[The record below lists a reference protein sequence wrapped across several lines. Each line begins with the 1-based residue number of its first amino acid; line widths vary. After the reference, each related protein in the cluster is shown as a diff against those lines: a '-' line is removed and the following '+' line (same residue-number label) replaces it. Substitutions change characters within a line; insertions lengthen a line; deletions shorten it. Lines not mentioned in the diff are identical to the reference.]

1 MNVSRGRS
9 SPDRSW
15 DHSLRNQLGDLF
27 QHREL
32 LYLMTLREVR
42 VRYKQTTLGVLW
54 AVLQPLALMGVFT
67 VFFSLFVGIPTDGQP
82 YPIFSYAGLLPWTFF
97 ATALATAVP
106 SLIANSYL
114 ITRTAF
120 PREIVPLASVLAAL
134 VDFGVAALLLGGL
147 LALYRVPITW
157 NILWIAPVTMLLLA
171 FTVGVCLLLSAFVV
185 IYRDVR
191 FTLPLLTQ
199 LWMFV
204 TPILYPVTV
213 VPPQLRTLYLSL
225 NPLAALV
232 DSFRRAVL
240 DGQPPAALSLANAT
254 IATLLMLAIGYTSFK
269 RLERRFADII

>member
-1 MNVSRGRS
+1 MSVARAGLATSEPGDN
-9 SPDRSW
+9 
-15 DHSLRNQLGDLF
+15 SLRGQLRDLVH
-27 QHREL
+27 HREL

-42 VRYKQTTLGVLW
+42 VRYKQTALGVLW
-54 AVLQPLALMGVFT
+54 AVLQPLTLMLVFT
-67 VFFSLFVGIPTDGQP
+67 IFFSMFVGISTGGQP
-82 YPIFSYAGLLPWTFF
+82 YPLFSYAGLLPWTFF
-97 ATALATAVP
+97 ATALASAVP

-134 VDFGVAALLLGGL
+134 VDLGVAALLLVGL
-147 LALYRVPITW
+147 LALYRIPLTW
-157 NILWIAPVTMLLLA
+157 NVLWIAPVTILLLA
-171 FTVGVCLLLSAFVV
+171 FTVGVCLLLSAFIV

-213 VPPQLRTLYLSL
+213 VPVELRTLYLSL
-225 NPLAALV
+225 NPLATLV
-232 DSFRRAVL
+232 DSFRGAVL
-240 DGQPPAALSLANAT
+240 DGQPPAAVPLVSAT
-254 IATLLMLAIGYTSFK
+254 IAACLMLGVGYAGFK